1 MVNISIKNARADFV
15 KDQLEIHKDDPKKF
29 WKELNT
35 LILNSKAASSQCFN
49 NIKDE
54 SKNIIPQELLPNCVN
69 TFFANIGVQLDR
81 KISPLSEISNNTNR
95 KYNIEPF
102 DKFEYITEDE
112 LIKEIK
118 NISIYKSSGL
128 NISTYCLKI
137 CFEILTPQLLV
148 IMNKSLFNGYFPIGW
163 RKATVVPIPKVNIP
177 EEVGDLRP
185 IALTPLPGKILERF
199 VHTQLLRHLNRNNI
213 LTDFQ
218 NGFSKKS
225 LND

>member
-15 KDQLEIHKDDPKKF
+15 KDQLETHKDDPKKF

-35 LILNSKAASSQCFN
+35 LIPNSKAASSQCFN

-69 TFFANIGVQLDR
+69 TFFANIGVQFDR

-128 NISTYCLKI
+128 NISTYFLKI

-163 RKATVVPIPKVNIP
+163 RKATMVPIPKVNIP
-177 EEVGDLRP
+177 E
-185 IALTPLPGKILERF
+185 
-199 VHTQLLRHLNRNNI
+199 
-213 LTDFQ
+213 
-218 NGFSKKS
+218 
-225 LND
+225 